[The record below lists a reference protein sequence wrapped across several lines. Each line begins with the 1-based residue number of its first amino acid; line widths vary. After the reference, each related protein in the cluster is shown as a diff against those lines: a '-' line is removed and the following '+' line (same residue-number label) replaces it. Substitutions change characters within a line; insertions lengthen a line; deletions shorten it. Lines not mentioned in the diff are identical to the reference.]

1 MKQLCIVDDDENL
14 TRVLARRFESTGN
27 WQVRTFACP
36 EALLAQPDQ
45 FIEAILLDM
54 MLGNSKV
61 GLDYLAALKQN
72 FGPEHLIMMSGYA
85 SVATT
90 VEALRLGAT
99 DYVTKPVGFAELQAR
114 LENLSS
120 AVNSP
125 SLTPMTPAQAEW
137 EHIQRVLL
145 SHQGNIS
152 ATAKALGMHRRTLQ
166 RKLQKHSPNKA

>member
-1 MKQLCIVDDDENL
+1 MKQLCIVDDDESL

-27 WQVRTFACP
+27 WQVRTFECP
-36 EALLAQPDQ
+36 ETLLTQPDQ
-45 FIEAILLDM
+45 RIEAILLDM
-54 MLGNSKV
+54 MLGNSRV
-61 GLDYLAALKQN
+61 GLDYLAAIKQR
-72 FGPEHLIMMSGYA
+72 FEPEHLIMMSGYA

-90 VEALRLGAT
+90 VEALRQGAT

-114 LENLSS
+114 LENST
-120 AVNSP
+120 AVSKSP

-145 SHQGNIS
+145 SYQGNIS